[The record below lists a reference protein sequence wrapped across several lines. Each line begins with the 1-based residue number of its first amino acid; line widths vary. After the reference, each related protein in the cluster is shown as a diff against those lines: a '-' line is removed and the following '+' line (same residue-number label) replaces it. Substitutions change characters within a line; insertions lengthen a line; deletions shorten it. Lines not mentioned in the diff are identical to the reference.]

1 MFHKFLDFKGVVPWC
16 KKKKKMD
23 GKLADRVIRPIIAFV
38 DKVRLAV
45 IGHSIGKSPT
55 LFASRDVKNR
65 DNRNREH
72 RTFGETGIIVW
83 TLLSDFI

>member
-1 MFHKFLDFKGVVPWC
+1 MVQEKE
-16 KKKKKMD
+16 KMD
-23 GKLADRVIRPIIAFV
+23 GKLANRVIRPIIAFV

>member
-1 MFHKFLDFKGVVPWC
+1 MQEKE
-16 KKKKKMD
+16 KMD

-72 RTFGETGIIVW
+72 RAFGETGIIVLP
-83 TLLSDFI
+83 TEGYIYKILSGTPETSN